1 MEERYLICVQYG
13 SGDKAY
19 FKYVDYSTDQYVV
32 LSSNINDACM
42 FESHDKVLRAYR
54 KYEALFDRLHGE
66 NGDEIENIYILKL
79 SLAVVGKLR
88 E

>member
-1 MEERYLICVQYG
+1 MEERYLICVQYNSG
-13 SGDKAY
+13 SKAY
-19 FKYVDYSTDQYVV
+19 FRYVDYSTAQYVV
-32 LSSNINDACM
+32 LSPDINDACM

-54 KYEALFDRLHGE
+54 KYELLFDRLHGD

>member
-1 MEERYLICVQYG
+1 MEERYLICVQYN
-13 SGDKAY
+13 SGNKAY
-19 FKYVDYSTDQYVV
+19 FRYVDYSTAQYVV
-32 LSSNINDACM
+32 LSSDINDTCM
-42 FESHDKVLRAYR
+42 FESYEKALRAYK

-79 SLAVVGKLR
+79 SLAVVRKLR

>member
-1 MEERYLICVQYG
+1 MEERYLICVQYV
-13 SGDKAY
+13 SGYKAY

-32 LSSNINDACM
+32 LSSHIYDACM
-42 FESHDKVLRAYR
+42 FESQDKVLRAYR
-54 KYEALFDRLHGE
+54 KYELLFDRLHGD

>member
-42 FESHDKVLRAYR
+42 FESYDKVLRAYR
-54 KYEALFDRLHGE
+54 KYELLFDRLHGD

-79 SLAVVGKLR
+79 SLAVVERLR
-88 E
+88 K